1 MHIQRQTP
9 MELVLQDGSRWL
21 ALVFLA
27 VALFIA
33 VSSIER
39 HTLKG
44 LLVSAFFLLF
54 AAAFFRHSTF
64 TLDRMQRVARWRR
77 LNILKNEAGFI
88 PFDSIRDIVIDAQG
102 GNRNSVSYRLVIVT
116 ADGRTPMANLFEGG
130 SIEHYQMLRQQI
142 LDFVGLGSALP
153 AAEPTLLSNDRSASL
168 VEEGIPAD
176 LDSSLRALLAQG
188 RTIDAIELLRSRN
201 YLSLVEAKTRVDA
214 LVAEI
219 KAGR

>member
-21 ALVFLA
+21 AFVFLA
-27 VALFIA
+27 VAVFIA

-77 LNILKNEAGFI
+77 LSIFKNEAGSI
-88 PFDSIRDIVIDAQG
+88 PFDSIRDIVIDAQAG
-102 GNRNSVSYRLVIVT
+102 DRNSVSYRLVIVT
-116 ADGRTPMANLFEGG
+116 AEDRTPMANLFEGG
-130 SIEHYQMLRQQI
+130 TIEHYEKLRQQI
-142 LDFVGLGSALP
+142 LDFVGLDSSHSGADP
-153 AAEPTLLSNDRSASL
+153 APLSNERSSSSADD
-168 VEEGIPAD
+168 GIPAD

-201 YLSLVEAKTRVDA
+201 YMSLTDAKIRVEALQSK
-214 LVAEI
+214 I
-219 KAGR
+219 KAAR